1 MCQAKSL
8 HQAGVGITFAVLEP
22 EHRFFV
28 HNIAHL
34 GPAEATKQIK
44 LWDELITVNDQK
56 TQDLHNEEICGLIRG
71 LAGGE
76 VTLGFQRKTP
86 TTSIRFSVIVQRKL
100 SSTFGPDLRSVSWQ
114 NKDKNMPIIVLHPS
128 LHGIVEHL
136 RHQRDSILGK
146 VFKEQKDNEGGLA
159 SDSAKENNS
168 SSAVD
173 DPQSTT
179 VVKESDLDD
188 ETIMQLHAEFLYR
201 NKYFLIL

>member
-1 MCQAKSL
+1 
-8 HQAGVGITFAVLEP
+8 
-22 EHRFFV
+22 
-28 HNIAHL
+28 
-34 GPAEATKQIK
+34 
-44 LWDELITVNDQK
+44 
-56 TQDLHNEEICGLIRG
+56 
-71 LAGGE
+71 
-76 VTLGFQRKTP
+76 
-86 TTSIRFSVIVQRKL
+86 
-100 SSTFGPDLRSVSWQ
+100 
-114 NKDKNMPIIVLHPS
+114 MPIIVLHPS